1 MATLTEHDP
10 KQTSHTRPAME
21 WNVDELIEWIQQT
34 ENDLLDEDECEKLR
48 RARVSGRAFLRC
60 NGDRNFFKNDCGLSP
75 GTAVVL
81 AYLSREL
88 TKRETTS
95 GIKRNRQQA
104 EDVAVDMKSPRKAED
119 AFKAGIRYKRP
130 RSLVKSSGKNWVFQ
144 PHPDLYKTLAPNVLE
159 HYTQY
164 KNDNVD
170 KTYAPIYF
178 YLGGAGTGK
187 SRHGSEFASSVQ
199 EAIRLHAE
207 LHAELH
213 TDDSHCDHCNR
224 CDIYNELSQRLKKA
238 FVFHVSF
245 ENGTSL
251 IHEEKSKPWNAVGA
265 RMLAQLLDQDV
276 DDVREQYIANPKDIF
291 RLVATAEKVDL
302 CNDFTGILVVDG
314 IQKTSMCDGEGKDK
328 QSVFY
333 SFLSQI
339 GDLSLMSR
347 CPSGT
352 EEGGMRQT
360 PFIMTC
366 VTATFFGPAHEFLA
380 ETHRKR
386 VYLPLNQLDM
396 PTWKETDLK
405 VFNDDPGTRL
415 LVKDVG
421 GHARA
426 IETIADELTEYQNGF
441 QPNITE
447 LANTVLH
454 KLKDRYGEIV
464 DVMGDD
470 VVPVVQC
477 ILSRQRI
484 RLRGFIP
491 GSTLRWEHII
501 APGLLWFEKASGYE
515 YSYGAEG
522 YLIAPYIWLWLF
534 ARVLPT
540 EDERLY
546 QFLTEWEFNDYQRLL
561 HLETGKGPTGKITW
575 QDFETFCCYFRILR
589 SLWFKDE
596 QEVEFKRLHQGCK
609 KLRDDKNTIVVNR
622 RLRYAE
628 AAHQYSTEATSA
640 KDVVTKH
647 DGTLDAEYQLYHVIL
662 NGQSASAGD
671 FFLSVQTPARQFT
684 PSWSFRCE
692 IVREVGQSKLVKEKL
707 NQETYNEERNKS
719 AGPADFFILYTTA
732 ETPDD
737 IALPDRSGLVDK
749 SSWNSYFGPF
759 AGRAFRYA
767 RSQDEEP

>member
-1 MATLTEHDP
+1 
-10 KQTSHTRPAME
+10 
-21 WNVDELIEWIQQT
+21 
-34 ENDLLDEDECEKLR
+34 
-48 RARVSGRAFLRC
+48 
-60 NGDRNFFKNDCGLSP
+60 
-75 GTAVVL
+75 
-81 AYLSREL
+81 
-88 TKRETTS
+88 
-95 GIKRNRQQA
+95 
-104 EDVAVDMKSPRKAED
+104 
-119 AFKAGIRYKRP
+119 
-130 RSLVKSSGKNWVFQ
+130 
-144 PHPDLYKTLAPNVLE
+144 
-159 HYTQY
+159 
-164 KNDNVD
+164 
-170 KTYAPIYF
+170 
-178 YLGGAGTGK
+178 
-187 SRHGSEFASSVQ
+187 
-199 EAIRLHAE
+199 
-207 LHAELH
+207 
-213 TDDSHCDHCNR
+213 
-224 CDIYNELSQRLKKA
+224 
-238 FVFHVSF
+238 
-245 ENGTSL
+245 L
-251 IHEEKSKPWNAVGA
+251 IHEEKNKPWNAVGA

-291 RLVATAEKVDL
+291 RLVAAAEKVDL

-314 IQKTSMCDGEGKDK
+314 IQKASMCDGEGKDK

-366 VTATFFGPAHEFLA
+366 VTATYFGPAHEFLA

-396 PTWKETDLK
+396 PTWKKTDLK

-426 IETIADELTEYQNGF
+426 IEAIADELDQYQNGF

-447 LANTVLH
+447 LANTVLL
-454 KLKDRYGEIV
+454 KLKDRYGEVV
-464 DVMGDD
+464 DIMTDD
-470 VVPVVQC
+470 VLPIVRC

-491 GSTLRWEHII
+491 GSSTLRWEHII
-501 APGLLWFEKASGYE
+501 APGLLWFEKAPGYE

-522 YLIAPYIWLWLF
+522 YLVAPYIWLWLF

-561 HLETGKGPTGKITW
+561 HLETGKGPTGNTTW
-575 QDFETFCCYFRILR
+575 QDFETFCCYFRVLR

-622 RLRYAE
+622 HLNYAE
-628 AAHQYSTEATSA
+628 AIHQYSTKAISTQ
-640 KDVVTKH
+640 DVVTKH
-647 DGTLDAEYQLYHVIL
+647 TGTLNTDNQLFHVIL
-662 NGQSASAGD
+662 NASSAPAGD
-671 FFLSVQTPARQFT
+671 FFLSIQTP
-684 PSWSFRCE
+684 PSPSFRCPQSK
-692 IVREVGQSKLVKEKL
+692 IVREVGQCKFINGKLDKKK
-707 NQETYNEERNKS
+707 YNEERNKS
-719 AGPADFFILYTTA
+719 AGSDDFFILYTTT

-737 IALPDRSGLVDK
+737 LALPDRSGLVDR
-749 SSWNSYFGPF
+749 SCWMSYFGPF
-759 AGRAFRYA
+759 AGRAFIASRYA
-767 RSQDEEP
+767 GSQVEEP